1 MFDFNPLKKM
11 LSDASSQIRARQ
23 VELEKLQRQR
33 EDVAAAPASR
43 EDAIKALHGRIDAEA
58 DKHMSIVAKALLP
71 LIVKG
76 DPSRFRDSPILAA
89 VKPDSAPSPLTLEA
103 GLCLAMGEQMK
114 AAVSRIID
122 GMEWPSGAIDH
133 ADKEKRVS
141 ELDRKISEIESELS
155 QLVHSARAAGVSF

>member
-11 LSDASSQIRARQ
+11 LSDASGQIRARQ

-58 DKHMSIVAKALLP
+58 DKHLRIVAGALLP

-76 DPSRFRDSPILAA
+76 DPSRIDSPILAA
-89 VKPDSAPSPLTLEA
+89 VKSGSAPSPLSLEA

-114 AAVSRIID
+114 AAASRIID
-122 GMEWPSGAIDH
+122 GMEWPLGAIDH
-133 ADKEKRVS
+133 ADKEKKVS

-155 QLVHSARAAGVSF
+155 ELVHSARAAGVSF